1 MRFVIKHEIRG
12 RIRVHVLQKRMTYEQ
27 ADTLYYYLNRKQ
39 NVTSVKVYER
49 SQDVTV
55 SYVGNREEIIRL
67 LKQFSYE
74 TTEVPD
80 AFLQNSGRQL
90 NDMYWEK
97 LVNKVVLRGANK
109 LFLPYTLRA
118 GITIIKSIRYIWQG
132 IQTLMKGKIEV
143 PVLDA
148 TAIGVSIFRSDFN
161 TAGSVMFLLGIGE
174 LLEEWTHKKSVGDLA
189 RSMSL
194 NIDKVW
200 VDCDGQEVWI
210 PSSEVQHIGA
220 PASPLVKKG
229 DRVIVHMGNMIPFDG
244 VVEHGE
250 AMVNQASMTGESAPV
265 HKKTDSYVYAGTVV
279 EEGGITLRVEAVGG
293 SSRFEKIVQMI
304 EESEKLKSSLESKA
318 SHLADRLV
326 PYTLA
331 GTGLVW
337 LFTRN
342 VTKALSILMVDF
354 SCALKLAMPISVLS
368 AIREA
373 SLYQIT
379 VKGGKYLEAVAE
391 ADTIV
396 FDKTGTLTK
405 TQPTVK
411 QIVSFNGF
419 EEDELLR
426 IAACMEEH
434 FPHSIAKAVV
444 DAAQE
449 RHLVHDE
456 MHSQVEY
463 IVAHGISTTINEKK
477 AIIGS
482 YHFVFEDENCIIPEG
497 KKELFNNLPPEC
509 THLYLAIEGVLAAV
523 ICIEDPLREEA
534 EAVISSL
541 KKVGIKKVV
550 MMTGDS
556 ERTAKVIAQK
566 VGVDEYYSEVLPE
579 DKARYVE
586 KEKDMGRKVI
596 MVGDGVN
603 DSPALS
609 AADVGIAISDGAEIA
624 REIAD
629 ITMGADNL
637 YEIVTLKA
645 ISNALMKRI
654 HKNYRFIVGFNTGLI
669 ALGVGGILQPAT
681 SALLHNTST
690 LLIGLESMK
699 NLIE

>member
-148 TAIGVSIFRSDFN
+148 TAIGVSIFRNDFN

-210 PSSEVQHIGA
+210 PSSE
-220 PASPLVKKG
+220 VKKG

-463 IVAHGISTTINEKK
+463 IVGHGISTTINEKK

-586 KEKDMGRKVI
+586 KEKEMGRKVI
-596 MVGDGVN
+596 MIGDGVN

>member
-210 PSSEVQHIGA
+210 PSSE
-220 PASPLVKKG
+220 VKKG

-497 KKELFNNLPPEC
+497 KKELFNNLPLEC

-586 KEKDMGRKVI
+586 KEKEMGRKVI
-596 MVGDGVN
+596 MIGDGVN

>member
-210 PSSEVQHIGA
+210 PSSE
-220 PASPLVKKG
+220 VKKG

-556 ERTAKVIAQK
+556 ERTAKVMAQK

-586 KEKDMGRKVI
+586 KEKEMGRKVI
-596 MVGDGVN
+596 MIGDGVN